1 MNKTTS
7 GQNVPKAP
15 DGRVLEPSGL
25 FLMDGIEGLRS
36 LPRHSVDML
45 LTDPPYGTTRNYWDV
60 PLPLIEFWEAVR
72 WAVKP
77 DGAVLLFSQ
86 CPYDKVLGASNLA
99 MLRHEWI
106 WYKERGTGFLNA
118 NRAPLKKSE
127 NILVFYQKPPV
138 YNPQFTYGEPYRKTH
153 ARSGSSPNYGKFEH
167 IIANDLQTKEI
178 LEAHFLWSPE
188 QHLEFQK
195 KWITKEEF
203 EKTDNLYIKT
213 CWSFSNNRKAYIYS
227 KACYE
232 YKRRLHNAICF
243 GNYKEFEDYC
253 GIDLSEIDSYEDLN
267 ERRKAARRAILKAL
281 KPYSFKE
288 EINSNTHIPKEIYD
302 AILSGNKDWRNLQ
315 SVEATKQGKNVENML
330 CLTNLERTKQDDK
343 CVKNMLYLQ
352 NLEFSKQSKHNK
364 SLVVL
369 ENLQRT
375 KQSKGL
381 VSIISSENLE
391 RTKQGKS
398 VERLQNLQSMEACK
412 NSKSVESLAQQ
423 ENLLR
428 SKNITA
434 NNITITSVSYDEID
448 LPDPAETVI
457 ICDPPYRNTQGYQVE
472 FDNDKFEQW
481 CIDKAAEGYEVFV
494 CEYNIE
500 NPAFE
505 EVWSKEVIN
514 TGGGNKNQKKS
525 IEKLYHVK

>member
-1 MNKTTS
+1 MPTRKYGAAYQGSKSKIADEIISKLPSRKYFIDAFS
-7 GQNVPKAP
+7 GGGALAHCALES
-15 DGRVLEPSGL
+15 GR
-25 FLMDGIEGLRS
+25 
-36 LPRHSVDML
+36 
-45 LTDPPYGTTRNYWDV
+45 
-60 PLPLIEFWEAVR
+60 
-72 WAVKP
+72 
-77 DGAVLLFSQ
+77 
-86 CPYDKVLGASNLA
+86 
-99 MLRHEWI
+99 
-106 WYKERGTGFLNA
+106 
-118 NRAPLKKSE
+118 
-127 NILVFYQKPPV
+127 
-138 YNPQFTYGEPYRKTH
+138 
-153 ARSGSSPNYGKFEH
+153 FEH

-178 LEAHFLWSPE
+178 LEAHFLWTPE

-203 EKTDNLYIKT
+203 EQTNNLYIKT

-253 GIDLSEIDSYEDLN
+253 GIDLSEIDSYDDLN

-288 EINSNTHIPKEIYD
+288 SINSNTHIPKEIYD

-315 SVEATKQGKNVENML
+315 SMEASKQGKSIERLQNLQSMEATKYSKNVENML

-352 NLEFSKQSKHNK
+352 NLEYS
-364 SLVVL
+364 
-369 ENLQRT
+369 

-391 RTKQGKS
+391 RTKYS
-398 VERLQNLQSMEACK
+398 K
-412 NSKSVESLAQQ
+412 NVESLAQQ

-428 SKNITA
+428 SKSIASSNIS
-434 NNITITSVSYDEID
+434 ITSVSYDEIN
-448 LPDPAETVI
+448 LPDPNETVI
-457 ICDPPYRNTQGYQVE
+457 ICDPPYRNTQGYQIE

-481 CIDKAAEGYEVFV
+481 CIDKAREGYEVFV
-494 CEYNIE
+494 CEYNIK

-514 TGGGNKNQKKS
+514 TGGGNKNQKRS
-525 IEKLYHVK
+525 IERLYYVKCLTYKDNVYRGL

>member
-1 MNKTTS
+1 MAIRRYGAAYQGSKS
-7 GQNVPKAP
+7 KIA
-15 DGRVLEPSGL
+15 DE
-25 FLMDGIEGLRS
+25 IIS
-36 LPRHSVDML
+36 L
-45 LTDPPYGTTRNYWDV
+45 
-60 PLPLIEFWEAVR
+60 LPNRKYFIDAFAGG
-72 WAVKP
+72 
-77 DGAVLLFSQ
+77 GALSH
-86 CPYDKVLGASNLA
+86 CA
-99 MLRHEWI
+99 
-106 WYKERGTGFLNA
+106 LN
-118 NRAPLKKSE
+118 S
-127 NILVFYQKPPV
+127 
-138 YNPQFTYGEPYRKTH
+138 
-153 ARSGSSPNYGKFEH
+153 GKFEN
-167 IIANDLQTKEI
+167 IVANDLQTKDI
-178 LEAHFLWSPE
+178 LEAHFLWTPE

-195 KWITKEEF
+195 KWIEKEEF

-253 GIDLSEIDSYEDLN
+253 GIDLSEIDIYDDLN

-288 EINSNTHIPKEIYD
+288 TINSNTHVSKEIYD
-302 AILSGNKDWRNLQ
+302 AILAGNKDWRNLGGNRLDYKCIDRLLKHE
-315 SVEATKQGKNVENML
+315 SLEATKQSRQSKCIETLRSLQSMEATKNVENML

-343 CVKNMLYLQ
+343 CVK
-352 NLEFSKQSKHNK
+352 
-364 SLVVL
+364 SLI
-369 ENLQRT
+369 Q
-375 KQSKGL
+375 Q
-381 VSIISSENLE
+381 ENLE
-391 RTKQGKS
+391 RTKQSKS
-398 VERLQNLQSMEACK
+398 IERLQNLQSMEASK
-412 NSKSVESLAQQ
+412 NTKNVESLAQQ

-434 NNITITSVSYDEID
+434 SNISITSVSYDEID

-457 ICDPPYRNTQGYQVE
+457 ICDPPYRNTQGYQVD

-481 CIDKAAEGYEVFV
+481 CIDKAREGYEVFV

-525 IEKLYHVK
+525 VEKLYHVK

>member
-1 MNKTTS
+1 MPARKYGAAYQGS
-7 GQNVPKAP
+7 KSKIA
-15 DGRVLEPSGL
+15 DE
-25 FLMDGIEGLRS
+25 IIS
-36 LPRHSVDML
+36 L
-45 LTDPPYGTTRNYWDV
+45 
-60 PLPLIEFWEAVR
+60 LPARKYFIDAFAGG
-72 WAVKP
+72 
-77 DGAVLLFSQ
+77 GALSH
-86 CPYDKVLGASNLA
+86 CA
-99 MLRHEWI
+99 
-106 WYKERGTGFLNA
+106 LN
-118 NRAPLKKSE
+118 S
-127 NILVFYQKPPV
+127 
-138 YNPQFTYGEPYRKTH
+138 
-153 ARSGSSPNYGKFEH
+153 GKFEH

-178 LEAHFLWSPE
+178 LEAHFLWTPE

-203 EKTDNLYIKT
+203 EQTNDLYIKT

-232 YKRRLHNAICF
+232 YKRLLHNAICF
-243 GNYKEFEDYC
+243 GEYKEFEDYC
-253 GIDLSEIDSYEDLN
+253 GIDLSEIDSYDDLN

-288 EINSNTHIPKEIYD
+288 TINSNTHISKEMYD
-302 AILSGNKDWRNLQ
+302 AILGGNKDWRNLAGNRLNYKCIDRIQRLQ
-315 SVEATKQGKNVENML
+315 SLEASKNVENML
-330 CLTNLERTKQDDK
+330 YLTNLERTKQNDKQSKCVETLRSLQSMEASEHDK
-343 CVKNMLYLQ
+343 CVKNICYLAS
-352 NLEFSKQSKHNK
+352 LEYS
-364 SLVVL
+364 
-369 ENLQRT
+369 

-391 RTKQGKS
+391 RS
-398 VERLQNLQSMEACK
+398 QSK
-412 NSKSVESLAQQ
+412 NVESLAQE

-428 SKNITA
+428 SKSITSSNIS
-434 NNITITSVSYDEID
+434 ITSVSYDEID
-448 LPDPAETVI
+448 LPDPNETVI

-481 CIDKAAEGYEVFV
+481 CIDKAREGYEVFV
-494 CEYNIE
+494 CEYNIK